1 MKNITRQETFVMI
14 RQWLPWL
21 PCAFLL
27 FLLSSVAV
35 ADMAVIVHPSNPM
48 KAVSRE
54 DMRRIFMGRMRM
66 YPDSSVGVEAV
77 DLPESNALFASFYQ
91 SVSNVT
97 PAKLKRQRA
106 SYLFSGKGRL
116 PQVVADE
123 AAVKALVASNPQAIG
138 YIPVDQVDD
147 SVRAVGIVTP

>member
-1 MKNITRQETFVMI
+1 MKNISIKAIFTMLRQG
-14 RQWLPWL
+14 LPW
-21 PCAFLL
+21 AFVLC
-27 FLLSSVAV
+27 LLSPVAM
-35 ADMAVIVHPSNPM
+35 AEMAVIVHPSNLM
-48 KAVSRE
+48 KAISQD

-66 YPDSSVGVEAV
+66 YPDSTLGVEAV
-77 DLPESNALFASFYQ
+77 DLPESNPLFASFYQ

-116 PQVVADE
+116 PRVVADE

-138 YIPVDQVDD
+138 YVPVEMVDD
-147 SVRAVGIVTP
+147 SVRAVGTVKP

>member
-1 MKNITRQETFVMI
+1 MKHFTLQETLVMI

-27 FLLSSVAV
+27 CLLSPAAI

-91 SVSNVT
+91 AVSNVT

-116 PQVVADE
+116 PQVVANE

-138 YIPVDQVDD
+138 YIPVDQVDG